1 MRTLSKLVLSCAV
14 GLISFAGVQAQS
26 NETAKVPFAVY
37 FPEQTE
43 AVPVEAQDIL
53 LAKLTA
59 AAAQNGMAA
68 TPDFTQ
74 FYMTCAASVVDRSVL
89 PGAPTKFSQQ
99 VELTFYVV
107 DSFAKKVFNSTTISA
122 RGVGN
127 SESKAYIAC
136 FRQVSP
142 SNKTLK
148 SFMQETN
155 TRIINYYES
164 QCDNIISIAQ
174 SLAKVNKYDEALF
187 RLSLYPEAC
196 PNYNR
201 VVEVATGIYQK
212 YVDDRANRCLAKAR
226 AIWNSGLNAEAAAE
240 AGQYLAEIMPE
251 AACYKEAVALSEE
264 IKKRVG
270 SDIDYM
276 RKIEVRDNAQ
286 AHELRMEAMK
296 SWKAV
301 GVAYGNNQKSNT
313 YKEAWVW

>member
-14 GLISFAGVQAQS
+14 GLISVAGVRAQS
-26 NETAKVPFAVY
+26 AQTAKVPFAVY
-37 FPEQTE
+37 FPEQVE
-43 AVPVEAQDIL
+43 SVPVQAQDIL

-68 TPDFTQ
+68 TPDFAQ

-89 PGAPTKFSQQ
+89 PGAPTKYSQE

-107 DSFAKKVFNSTTISA
+107 DAFAKKVFNSTTLSA

-127 SESKAYIAC
+127 SEAKAYIAC
-136 FRQVSP
+136 FKQVSP
-142 SNKTLK
+142 SNAALK
-148 SFMQETN
+148 SFMQTTN
-155 TRIINYYES
+155 TRIIDYYES
-164 QCDNIISIAQ
+164 QCDNIISIAR
-174 SLAKVNKYDEALF
+174 SLAKVYKYEEALF

-196 PNYNR
+196 PSYNR
-201 VVEVATGIYQK
+201 IVEVATGIYQK
-212 YVDDRANRCLAKAR
+212 YVDDHANRCLAKAR

-276 RKIEVRDNAQ
+276 RKLEARDNAQ
-286 AHELRMEAMK
+286 AHELRMEAVK
-296 SWKAV
+296 AWKEV
-301 GVAYGNNQKSNT
+301 GMAFGNNQKSNT